1 MTMGKILKKTF
12 AFFMAICVT
21 FSGINPILMQSA
33 YAADDGTVNHAV
45 DISFSPQNLGSTD
58 ENRIDIETGRSG
70 SFVLSMSVSHANDQT
85 QAVTFKVKIRDKDV
99 RLTDFDENGM
109 YVVYGREYKLETD
122 EEGNRYITGSAKPG
136 DTFTQPF
143 TFFYPNGVTPPTE
156 VTVTEDDIEVTK
168 PDDMPGNIIKEGG
181 TINFVADFEWEPVQ
195 KTVNVDEIPI
205 ATNGKLSKDIEYT
218 ISAKSK
224 QNQRDKAG
232 IFTKEYTMTDTMTL
246 PEGLTFVSGETVLSS
261 DKKSVT
267 IGGVTAAS
275 FSHAIESVERT
286 SDNTL
291 TFTYK
296 VVNDTLAERP
306 LDSKD
311 PKETPDLSFKFT
323 AKAAAINIDLDKF
336 DTKNKIINKV
346 DFNAKPCLPAE
357 EHNSSDGVPVMIPEL
372 GKAFTISKT
381 GSSVQSTLIP
391 GGEILYTIT
400 VQNNNPQD
408 LTVDIKDSIPSKTTY
423 VEGSAS
429 DGGKKTGNQIVWEK
443 VTIPAGQKAQRTF
456 KVKVD
461 EGLTSDGVIN
471 NKATATS
478 EDVTKTSNET
488 ENKYTVPRAQLAVS
502 KTSNKVNQSVTEGSV
517 IRYTIKVT
525 NNGMLEG
532 SDTIVDTLPVHLEL
546 VESSLPDGASYD
558 KETRTITIPVT
569 VPAKQ
574 SKSYSFDAKLV
585 AKGQV
590 NNGTNIANTATL
602 KNTKKSST
610 TSIKYKAN
618 PYSLSLIKEIT
629 GQKERTDLGEGWYEV
644 SYRVTVTNSGGALWA
659 SDGEKIVDTMS
670 GGLIPLDAYGW
681 ASNKTEGTIT
691 GKWTSQATG
700 ADGDTISA
708 PAIKE
713 GTGTSAQY
721 TSTWSIGDM
730 KAGEKA
736 TLDYKAVVE
745 LHDGILDTANVT
757 NVAQIY
763 KLGEGSG
770 VSAKPNIISDK
781 YISSVN
787 GKAPLDKL
795 YSDIHPGDV
804 IKYKLTVKNT
814 GYAAKANM
822 LITDALPDFNRD
834 SGFAWEIGKNVTVSG
849 TFGGNTN
856 HSVDALVWENVSI
869 PAQTTKTVEVT
880 LTFPEGVTFDR
891 AFSERRAT
899 VYNTLTVK
907 SADGKINQQHQ
918 VKHSTVPVELF
929 VEKEALTA
937 DTIVSGKDF
946 SFKLK
951 PSDVGYPVSGL
962 TLSDNFEALSGSAD
976 VKSIYTGSFTITG
989 KDSYTLR
996 LRYSGDKTSDISVK
1010 ASGETL
1016 TLTAEQKKDL
1026 IGIDWVFGDVKS
1038 LKVSKDPQMTF
1049 TVKED
1054 ISKAVV
1060 GRNYVSY
1067 IYNDRV
1073 ATDNDKV
1080 NLMPKDML
1088 VKTAYKGEK
1097 PVTNPGGDNQLAVG
1111 DKVKFTIQYK
1121 NRHGKELNMTDVVL
1135 RDILATGGLAE
1146 ESDVAVTIEQHLDA
1160 DEQEVQNSD
1169 IELATTKFD
1178 ITKSDIES
1186 PMAKRIDIKF
1196 KGGTLKENESII
1208 ISYTVTVGSG
1218 FSDSMADHNMGIDK
1232 NYDGKI
1238 NINMIHNEVSVSVDE
1253 ETYETETDFYYT
1265 IGQPQLYFMKGLRS
1279 EREFNISGEKNH
1291 GASNFYSTGAD
1302 FRLKH
1307 AKSLYGSSFS
1317 SFGYNMGSR
1326 TIGYDDF
1333 NMIDYWYPAEEY
1345 SIIIYNDAASPEPF
1359 TVEELTDQLPEGTK
1373 FLGGAYAVEAYTFY
1387 GGYSYYENPGM
1398 IYSTY
1403 RDKNEKSV
1411 EVVGD
1416 KTIDMYKNNSWYTG
1430 DYQKYSKTDD
1440 GDITY
1445 AEVVSTD
1452 PYGNSNK
1459 VKDHYVKI
1467 TPQWDEA
1474 SNKVTFK
1481 ITEQNG
1487 DPVVLQ
1493 PGERIAFY
1501 YGVIMDEELLN
1512 MHKYY
1517 DARQNSIESYLFA
1530 GTPLDDDDFVNTA
1543 TLNIDKD
1550 YFKVRNDTGIET
1562 FNLNSAYR
1570 GSVDSTGHGMND
1582 GDCVQISGDTFQSSV
1597 AIENE
1602 QVTGGIQKKA
1612 AARYSPGNLSD
1623 DEFITQYKNNQLSD
1637 VKSTDMNQLQFGDIV
1652 EWEITIN
1659 IPTYMKGLYLFD
1671 AVKVEDTIP
1680 SPYEI
1685 ITASSGTNMFITY
1698 GSDKRERA
1706 AEVTGN
1712 VSDILGA
1719 PGQTITI
1726 NPSKRDSARTNELY
1740 ASKDNTP
1747 DTLTLTYFTRYD
1759 SEAPLAYMNFEN
1771 EAKVSLN
1778 GRTFDDGISGWG
1790 EPVRDGS
1797 GDIQYIKAV
1806 ASVFPGANEMSQSYK
1821 KIEYKDQSANSV
1833 TGDHKVEVP
1842 KKREEVTYTSTL
1854 YNSGTSDYENLVI
1867 IDKLPEKGD
1876 TGTVNSA
1883 AERGSEFGVKL
1894 VEDGTVKVLINGEE
1908 LSPDKYEITYTSKDK
1923 SDGYTADEWAG
1934 EAHADWKADPADAK
1948 AVRIK
1953 LKEPLPGDSKLEIV
1967 FDAYVTDE
1975 AEPGEIAW
1983 ASFGYRYQNTEKS
1996 QKPIY
2001 AEPAKVGVE
2010 LPAGTVSVTKQN
2022 TSGDVLAGAEFTIYT
2037 DKECKTP
2044 YEIDGSPAKLITGSD
2059 GKASF
2064 DKLALETDYW
2074 IKETKAPKGYIADGT
2089 VYKVRATESVPAVTI
2104 GTNGVVT
2111 NETEKKPGELTIT
2124 KQVTDDADNG
2134 ILGGLF
2140 DKSFNVTVS
2149 GKFSDGTTEKTYSL
2163 KNNEYVTVPNV
2174 IYGETYTIKEE
2185 ISQEYT
2191 AEYYVTVNGSTAN
2204 DNSVTMGEGDAS
2216 VLIENT
2222 SVKEDALYITKSLN
2236 GASGTETYR
2245 VFVEG
2250 TFDDGNGPQKTTKT
2264 YTFGPN
2270 EYGKLK
2276 EVEGAIHGE
2285 NYIIS
2290 EESGN
2295 YIATVK
2301 VDGSVLDPDQ
2311 NNTVQFAD
2319 SGKTVIEVVNTETT
2333 SISGEKT
2340 WNDNNNAGLTRPDSV
2355 TVELYQKI
2363 KGESGEGIKYKE
2375 LEVQEGDGGVW
2386 NYTFSD
2392 LPKYSPD
2399 GKEYIYEIKEQP
2411 VDNYEAQI
2419 TGTDLK
2425 NNLLMDLSGEKIWND
2440 GNNADKTRPSE
2451 ITVSLYQNNGED
2463 PYATLTVRAD
2473 SSGKWEYTFTD
2484 LPKYDENGDAYK
2496 YTVKEENVSN
2506 GYVVE
2511 YPGADLDPSSGMYD
2525 IDIINTRVVS
2535 VEGEKIWKEDENNL
2549 SERPEYIT
2557 VNLLQNGEVIDQK
2570 IADESTEW
2578 KYSFTDLPKYD
2589 AKGAEVMWKA

>member
-21 FSGINPILMQSA
+21 FSGMNPILMQSA
-33 YAADDGTVNHAV
+33 YAADDEPVKHAV

-70 SFVLSMSVSHANDQT
+70 SFVLSVSVSHANDQT

-109 YVVYGREYKLETD
+109 YVVPGREYKLETD

-195 KTVNVDEIPI
+195 KTVNVDEI

-246 PEGLTFVSGETVLSS
+246 PEGLTFVSGEVVLSS

-275 FSHAIESVERT
+275 FSNAVESIERT

-336 DTKNKIINKV
+336 DTENKIINKV

-357 EHNSSDGVPVMIPEL
+357 EHNSSDEVPVMIPEL

-423 VEGSAS
+423 VDGSAS
-429 DGGKKTGNQIVWEK
+429 DGGKKTGNAIIWEK

-478 EDVTKTSNET
+478 EDTTKTSNET

-517 IRYTIKVT
+517 IKYTIKVT

-532 SDTIVDTLPVHLEL
+532 SDTIVDTLPVHLDL
-546 VESSLPDGASYD
+546 VESSLPKGASYD

-569 VPAKQ
+569 VPANQ

-602 KNTKKSST
+602 KNTKKSSS

-736 TLDYKAVVE
+736 TLDYKAVVK
-745 LHDGILDTANVT
+745 LHDGILDTANIT

-763 KLGEGSG
+763 KLGPGSG
-770 VSAKPNIISDK
+770 VSAKPNIVSDK

-787 GKAPLDKL
+787 GKAPADKL

-804 IKYKLTVKNT
+804 VKYKLTVKNT

-834 SGFAWEIGKNVTVSG
+834 SGFAWEIGKNVTISG
-849 TFGGNTN
+849 TFGGNEN
-856 HSVDALVWENVSI
+856 HSVDALIWENVSI
-869 PAQTTKTVEVT
+869 PSKTTRTVEVT
-880 LTFPEGVTFDR
+880 LTFPEGVTFDK
-891 AFSERRAT
+891 AFSERRST

-907 SADGKINQQHQ
+907 SADGKVNQEHQ
-918 VKHSTVPVELF
+918 VKHSTIPVELF
-929 VEKEALTA
+929 VEKKALTTE
-937 DTIVSGKDF
+937 TIVSGQDF
-946 SFKLK
+946 SFELK

-962 TLSDNFEALSGSAD
+962 TLSDNFETLSESAD

-996 LRYSGDKTSDISVK
+996 LRYNGDKTSDISVK

-1026 IGIDWVFGDVKS
+1026 IGIDWIFGDVKS
-1038 LKVSKDPQMTF
+1038 LKVSKNPQMTF

-1080 NLMPKDML
+1080 NLMPKEML

-1111 DKVKFTIQYK
+1111 DKVKFFIQYK
-1121 NRHGKELNMTDVVL
+1121 NNHGKVLNMTDVLL
-1135 RDILATGGLAE
+1135 RDVLATEGLAE
-1146 ESDVAVTIEQHLDA
+1146 ESDIAVTIEQHLDA

-1218 FSDSMADHNMGIDK
+1218 FTDSMGDHNMGLEEK
-1232 NYDGKI
+1232 YDGKT
-1238 NINMIHNEVSVSVDE
+1238 NTSMVHNEVSAVVDG
-1253 ETYETETDFYYT
+1253 ETYSTETDFYYMT
-1265 IGQPQLYFMKGLRS
+1265 GQSQLYFLKGQRADRVLLADGEVNSKYGTHNTVDLKLINDRHNPS
-1279 EREFNISGEKNH
+1279 SLTRTSAMSVYDSGAARKF
-1291 GASNFYSTGAD
+1291 SYSY
-1302 FRLKH
+1302 LSK
-1307 AKSLYGSSFS
+1307 
-1317 SFGYNMGSR
+1317 
-1326 TIGYDDF
+1326 
-1333 NMIDYWYPAEEY
+1333 EY
-1345 SIIIYNDAASPEPF
+1345 AVTIYNDASSPEAF
-1359 TVEELTDQLPEGTK
+1359 TVEELTDQIPQGMK
-1373 FLGGAYAVEAYTFY
+1373 FL
-1387 GGYSYYENPGM
+1387 
-1398 IYSTY
+1398 
-1403 RDKNEKSV
+1403 
-1411 EVVGD
+1411 
-1416 KTIDMYKNNSWYTG
+1416 
-1430 DYQKYSKTDD
+1430 
-1440 GDITY
+1440 
-1445 AEVVSTD
+1445 
-1452 PYGNSNK
+1452 
-1459 VKDHYVKI
+1459 
-1467 TPQWDEA
+1467 
-1474 SNKVTFK
+1474 
-1481 ITEQNG
+1481 
-1487 DPVVLQ
+1487 
-1493 PGERIAFY
+1493 
-1501 YGVIMDEELLN
+1501 
-1512 MHKYY
+1512 
-1517 DARQNSIESYLFA
+1517 
-1530 GTPLDDDDFVNTA
+1530 
-1543 TLNIDKD
+1543 
-1550 YFKVRNDTGIET
+1550 
-1562 FNLNSAYR
+1562 
-1570 GSVDSTGHGMND
+1570 
-1582 GDCVQISGDTFQSSV
+1582 
-1597 AIENE
+1597 
-1602 QVTGGIQKKA
+1602 
-1612 AARYSPGNLSD
+1612 
-1623 DEFITQYKNNQLSD
+1623 
-1637 VKSTDMNQLQFGDIV
+1637 
-1652 EWEITIN
+1652 
-1659 IPTYMKGLYLFD
+1659 
-1671 AVKVEDTIP
+1671 
-1680 SPYEI
+1680 
-1685 ITASSGTNMFITY
+1685 
-1698 GSDKRERA
+1698 
-1706 AEVTGN
+1706 
-1712 VSDILGA
+1712 
-1719 PGQTITI
+1719 
-1726 NPSKRDSARTNELY
+1726 
-1740 ASKDNTP
+1740 
-1747 DTLTLTYFTRYD
+1747 
-1759 SEAPLAYMNFEN
+1759 
-1771 EAKVSLN
+1771 
-1778 GRTFDDGISGWG
+1778 
-1790 EPVRDGS
+1790 
-1797 GDIQYIKAV
+1797 
-1806 ASVFPGANEMSQSYK
+1806 
-1821 KIEYKDQSANSV
+1821 
-1833 TGDHKVEVP
+1833 
-1842 KKREEVTYTSTL
+1842 
-1854 YNSGTSDYENLVI
+1854 
-1867 IDKLPEKGD
+1867 
-1876 TGTVNSA
+1876 
-1883 AERGSEFGVKL
+1883 
-1894 VEDGTVKVLINGEE
+1894 
-1908 LSPDKYEITYTSKDK
+1908 
-1923 SDGYTADEWAG
+1923 
-1934 EAHADWKADPADAK
+1934 
-1948 AVRIK
+1948 
-1953 LKEPLPGDSKLEIV
+1953 
-1967 FDAYVTDE
+1967 
-1975 AEPGEIAW
+1975 AEPMRQLVYSIVM
-1983 ASFGYRYQNTEKS
+1983 RMM
-1996 QKPIY
+1996 
-2001 AEPAKVGVE
+2001 
-2010 LPAGTVSVTKQN
+2010 
-2022 TSGDVLAGAEFTIYT
+2022 
-2037 DKECKTP
+2037 
-2044 YEIDGSPAKLITGSD
+2044 KL
-2059 GKASF
+2059 
-2064 DKLALETDYW
+2064 
-2074 IKETKAPKGYIADGT
+2074 
-2089 VYKVRATESVPAVTI
+2089 
-2104 GTNGVVT
+2104 
-2111 NETEKKPGELTIT
+2111 
-2124 KQVTDDADNG
+2124 Q
-2134 ILGGLF
+2134 
-2140 DKSFNVTVS
+2140 
-2149 GKFSDGTTEKTYSL
+2149 
-2163 KNNEYVTVPNV
+2163 
-2174 IYGETYTIKEE
+2174 
-2185 ISQEYT
+2185 
-2191 AEYYVTVNGSTAN
+2191 
-2204 DNSVTMGEGDAS
+2204 
-2216 VLIENT
+2216 
-2222 SVKEDALYITKSLN
+2222 
-2236 GASGTETYR
+2236 
-2245 VFVEG
+2245 
-2250 TFDDGNGPQKTTKT
+2250 QKT
-2264 YTFGPN
+2264 
-2270 EYGKLK
+2270 
-2276 EVEGAIHGE
+2276 AH
-2285 NYIIS
+2285 
-2290 EESGN
+2290 
-2295 YIATVK
+2295 
-2301 VDGSVLDPDQ
+2301 
-2311 NNTVQFAD
+2311 
-2319 SGKTVIEVVNTETT
+2319 
-2333 SISGEKT
+2333 
-2340 WNDNNNAGLTRPDSV
+2340 
-2355 TVELYQKI
+2355 
-2363 KGESGEGIKYKE
+2363 
-2375 LEVQEGDGGVW
+2375 
-2386 NYTFSD
+2386 
-2392 LPKYSPD
+2392 
-2399 GKEYIYEIKEQP
+2399 
-2411 VDNYEAQI
+2411 
-2419 TGTDLK
+2419 
-2425 NNLLMDLSGEKIWND
+2425 
-2440 GNNADKTRPSE
+2440 
-2451 ITVSLYQNNGED
+2451 
-2463 PYATLTVRAD
+2463 
-2473 SSGKWEYTFTD
+2473 
-2484 LPKYDENGDAYK
+2484 
-2496 YTVKEENVSN
+2496 
-2506 GYVVE
+2506 
-2511 YPGADLDPSSGMYD
+2511 
-2525 IDIINTRVVS
+2525 
-2535 VEGEKIWKEDENNL
+2535 
-2549 SERPEYIT
+2549 
-2557 VNLLQNGEVIDQK
+2557 
-2570 IADESTEW
+2570 
-2578 KYSFTDLPKYD
+2578 
-2589 AKGAEVMWKA
+2589 

>member
-12 AFFMAICVT
+12 AFFMAVCIT
-21 FSGINPILMQSA
+21 LSGMNPILMQSA

-70 SFVLSMSVSHANDQT
+70 SFVLSVSVSHANDQT

-246 PEGLTFVSGETVLSS
+246 PEGLTFVSGEVVLSS

-275 FSHAIESVERT
+275 FSNAVESIERT

-429 DGGKKTGNQIVWEK
+429 DGGKKTGNQVVWEK
-443 VTIPAGQKAQRTF
+443 VTIPACQKAQRTF

-488 ENKYTVPRAQLAVS
+488 ENKYTVPRAQLSVT

-532 SDTIVDTLPVHLEL
+532 SDTIVDTLPVHLDL
-546 VESSLPDGASYD
+546 VESSLPKGASYD

-569 VPAKQ
+569 VPANQ

-590 NNGTNIANTATL
+590 NNGTNITNTATL
-602 KNTKKSST
+602 KNTKKSSS

-781 YISSVN
+781 YISSIN

-804 IKYKLTVKNT
+804 VKYTLTVKNT
-814 GYAAKANM
+814 GYASKSNI

-856 HSVDALVWENVSI
+856 HSFDALVWENVTI
-869 PAQTTKTVEVT
+869 PAQTTKTVVVT
-880 LTFPEGVTFDR
+880 LTFPEGVTFDK
-891 AFSERRAT
+891 AFSERRST
-899 VYNTLTVK
+899 IYNTLTVK
-907 SADGKINQQHQ
+907 SADGKVNQKHQ
-918 VKHSTVPVELF
+918 VKHSTIPVELS
-929 VEKEALTA
+929 VEKKALTT

-946 SFKLK
+946 SFELK

-962 TLSDNFEALSGSAD
+962 TLSDNFETLSESAD
-976 VKSIYTGSFTITG
+976 VKSIYTGSFSITG

-996 LRYSGDKTSDISVK
+996 LRYSGNKTSDISVK
-1010 ASGETL
+1010 ASGETV

-1038 LKVSKDPQMTF
+1038 LKVGKNPQMTF

-1060 GRNYVSY
+1060 GRNYIDY
-1067 IYNDRV
+1067 IFNDRV
-1073 ATDNDKV
+1073 ISDNDKV

-1088 VKTAYKGEK
+1088 VKTAYKGDK
-1097 PVTNPGGDNQLAVG
+1097 PVTNPDGDNSLTVG

-1135 RDILATGGLAE
+1135 RDILATGGLTE

-1218 FSDSMADHNMGIDK
+1218 FADSMADYNMGFDK

-1238 NINMIHNEVSVSVDE
+1238 NLNMVHNEVSVAVDG
-1253 ETYETETDFYYT
+1253 ETYGTETDFYYMT
-1265 IGQPQLYFMKGLRS
+1265 GQPRLYFMKGQRS
-1279 EREFNISGEKNH
+1279 ERALFTNLSKLLYEVSISFPLSQNNVKVPYINLDRGH
-1291 GASNFYSTGAD
+1291 YVLTTTAD
-1302 FRLKH
+1302 AFW
-1307 AKSLYGSSFS
+1307 F
-1317 SFGYNMGSR
+1317 
-1326 TIGYDDF
+1326 
-1333 NMIDYWYPAEEY
+1333 PAAEY
-1345 SIIIYNDAASPEPF
+1345 AITIYNDASSPEPLEV
-1359 TVEELTDQLPEGTK
+1359 TELTDQLPVGAI
-1373 FLGGAYAVEAYTFY
+1373 FLGGAYATDYQVGHT
-1387 GGYSYYENPGM
+1387 GYPDIDNYYNSYRCTLGNYRITYEDYLND
-1398 IYSTY
+1398 IFN
-1403 RDKNEKSV
+1403 K
-1411 EVVGD
+1411 
-1416 KTIDMYKNNSWYTG
+1416 YKGKAWYTG
-1430 DYQKYSKTDD
+1430 DYKKASSVKYSKDKRYNSYSAV
-1440 GDITY
+1440 I
-1445 AEVVSTD
+1445 STD
-1452 PYGNSNK
+1452 PFNDSTR
-1459 VKDHYVKI
+1459 VKDHYVKV
-1467 TPQWDEA
+1467 TPQWDEN
-1474 SNKVTFK
+1474 SNKVIFK

-1487 DPVVLQ
+1487 DRVVLQ

-1501 YGVIMDEELLN
+1501 YGVVMNDDLLN
-1512 MHKYY
+1512 LQDHTLNDPNRSEDCSFSGVPMHDKY
-1517 DARQNSIESYLFA
+1517 
-1530 GTPLDDDDFVNTA
+1530 TNTA
-1543 TLNIDKD
+1543 TLKINKD
-1550 YFKVRNDTGIET
+1550 NFKVRTDTGIKSW
-1562 FNLNSAYR
+1562 NL
-1570 GSVDSTGHGMND
+1570 TGVQSSNNITTGQGMND
-1582 GDCVQISGDTFQSSV
+1582 GGCEQINDNTFQSSV
-1597 AIENE
+1597 T
-1602 QVTGGIQKKA
+1602 VTEDPVKGGIQKKA
-1612 AARYSPGNLSD
+1612 AARYSAGDMND
-1623 DEFITQYKNNQLSD
+1623 ADFITKYKNNQLGS
-1637 VKSTDMNQLQFGDIV
+1637 VKSTDMNKLQFGDIV
-1652 EWEITIN
+1652 EWQITLN
-1659 IPTYMKGLYLFD
+1659 IPKYMKGLYLFD
-1671 AVKVEDTIP
+1671 AVKIQDTIP
-1680 SPYEI
+1680 SPYKLV
-1685 ITASSGTNMFITY
+1685 TGSGGVNTFITY
-1698 GSDKRERA
+1698 GNDKRERA
-1706 AEVTGN
+1706 AQVTGS
-1712 VSDILGA
+1712 VSDVLGA

-1726 NPSKRDSARTNELY
+1726 NPNKTDKMRTDELW
-1740 ASKDNTP
+1740 AQGEAMP

-1759 SEAPLAYMNFEN
+1759 SKAPLAYMNFEN

-1790 EPVRDGS
+1790 EPVRDES

-1842 KKREEVTYTSTL
+1842 KQREEVTYTSTL

-1923 SDGYTADEWAG
+1923 TDGYTADEWAG
-1934 EAHADWKADPADAK
+1934 EAHADWTADPADAK

-2124 KQVTDDADNG
+2124 KQVTDEATP
-2134 ILGGLF
+2134 
-2140 DKSFNVTVS
+2140 KS
-2149 GKFSDGTTEKTYSL
+2149 
-2163 KNNEYVTVPNV
+2163 
-2174 IYGETYTIKEE
+2174 
-2185 ISQEYT
+2185 
-2191 AEYYVTVNGSTAN
+2191 
-2204 DNSVTMGEGDAS
+2204 
-2216 VLIENT
+2216 
-2222 SVKEDALYITKSLN
+2222 
-2236 GASGTETYR
+2236 
-2245 VFVEG
+2245 
-2250 TFDDGNGPQKTTKT
+2250 
-2264 YTFGPN
+2264 
-2270 EYGKLK
+2270 
-2276 EVEGAIHGE
+2276 
-2285 NYIIS
+2285 
-2290 EESGN
+2290 
-2295 YIATVK
+2295 
-2301 VDGSVLDPDQ
+2301 
-2311 NNTVQFAD
+2311 
-2319 SGKTVIEVVNTETT
+2319 
-2333 SISGEKT
+2333 
-2340 WNDNNNAGLTRPDSV
+2340 
-2355 TVELYQKI
+2355 
-2363 KGESGEGIKYKE
+2363 
-2375 LEVQEGDGGVW
+2375 
-2386 NYTFSD
+2386 
-2392 LPKYSPD
+2392 
-2399 GKEYIYEIKEQP
+2399 
-2411 VDNYEAQI
+2411 
-2419 TGTDLK
+2419 
-2425 NNLLMDLSGEKIWND
+2425 
-2440 GNNADKTRPSE
+2440 
-2451 ITVSLYQNNGED
+2451 
-2463 PYATLTVRAD
+2463 
-2473 SSGKWEYTFTD
+2473 
-2484 LPKYDENGDAYK
+2484 
-2496 YTVKEENVSN
+2496 
-2506 GYVVE
+2506 
-2511 YPGADLDPSSGMYD
+2511 
-2525 IDIINTRVVS
+2525 
-2535 VEGEKIWKEDENNL
+2535 
-2549 SERPEYIT
+2549 
-2557 VNLLQNGEVIDQK
+2557 
-2570 IADESTEW
+2570 
-2578 KYSFTDLPKYD
+2578 
-2589 AKGAEVMWKA
+2589 